1 MAMNKADGCL
11 TGHTSGSSNLDAAVA
26 LFHSLSDSARL
37 AIVRRL
43 ADGEARVVDLIG
55 ELGLAQSTV
64 SAHVAC
70 LRDCGLVTGRPEG
83 RQVFYFTAQAEEV
96 AKWRRLA
103 DDHPDVDCR
112 FVGLPDASA
121 LVAIDLEATPTAETT
136 RRVPEADGLS
146 MDAYADAVGV
156 APWSGWDALDALHLW
171 YLLDTPAE
179 LEACLRRGYATWG
192 QLRAAVERGK
202 HVPLADV
209 GHARERARAIAAWQA
224 AWRQGRGRRVDRA
237 VLDASGAVSS
247 AFIDDVTALCG
258 DCDGDAEALVACLQN
273 GDVQRFQSR
282 QVERLETFLLEE
294 GYLTPDDRLS
304 DDEIRRRV
312 AEAGPPDAL
321 DDALA
326 VLARIRQR
334 NDAVAA

>member
-1 MAMNKADGCL
+1 M
-11 TGHTSGSSNLDAAVA
+11 
-26 LFHSLSDSARL
+26 
-37 AIVRRL
+37 
-43 ADGEARVVDLIG
+43 
-55 ELGLAQSTV
+55 
-64 SAHVAC
+64 
-70 LRDCGLVTGRPEG
+70 
-83 RQVFYFTAQAEEV
+83 
-96 AKWRRLA
+96 
-103 DDHPDVDCR
+103 
-112 FVGLPDASA
+112 
-121 LVAIDLEATPTAETT
+121 
-136 RRVPEADGLS
+136 
-146 MDAYADAVGV
+146 
-156 APWSGWDALDALHLW
+156 
-171 YLLDTPAE
+171 
-179 LEACLRRGYATWG
+179 
-192 QLRAAVERGK
+192 
-202 HVPLADV
+202 
-209 GHARERARAIAAWQA
+209 
-224 AWRQGRGRRVDRA
+224 DRA